1 MGMPLLKIFGGMF
14 RKQGYV
20 VTDHAILDVMEFE
33 NEYIKGMISFSKPA
47 FKVRWRC
54 KEGVYLFDCPS
65 APGYTTSQFN
75 SAKDLL
81 DFLQR
86 RLVCKKQS

>member
-1 MGMPLLKIFGGMF
+1 MGMPLYKIFGGMF
-14 RKQGYV
+14 TKQGWIV
-20 VTDHAILDVMEFE
+20 KEHPILNLLEIE
-33 NEYIKGMISFSKPA
+33 NEYIRGTVSFSKPA

-75 SAKDLL
+75 SAKDLF

-86 RLVCKKQS
+86 RLIWKKQK